1 MSILGP
7 FQVHFR
13 SIFDAHMVYELFLRP
28 LMRRNNESANDIKK
42 SLKELETIMKHATA
56 LGVKSSIVISPMLV
70 VQPEYFSG
78 MIVQMFVRR
87 KRNCEILASGGR
99 FDGLIAGFAA
109 KLNMSD
115 KKGIFLKERS

>member
-1 MSILGP
+1 
-7 FQVHFR
+7 
-13 SIFDAHMVYELFLRP
+13 
-28 LMRRNNESANDIKK
+28 MRRNNESANDIKK